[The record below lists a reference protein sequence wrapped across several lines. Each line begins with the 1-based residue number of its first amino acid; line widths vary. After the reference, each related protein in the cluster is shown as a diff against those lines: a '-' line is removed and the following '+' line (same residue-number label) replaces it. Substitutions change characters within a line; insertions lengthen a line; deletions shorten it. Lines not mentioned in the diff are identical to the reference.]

1 MTVPWTRQQLGEHL
15 AGLGLGSNDAVLVHA
30 GLRAI
35 GPVLGGPD
43 TLIAALRDVVDP
55 RGTILGYCDWQL
67 DEAARDDPLLRP
79 HITPFDANASRSIRD
94 NGAFPELLRTT
105 PGARRSA
112 SPGASCA
119 VLGARAEWFT
129 ADHALDYGYGPI
141 SPFGKLVAAGGKT
154 MLLGAPLDTMTL
166 LHHAEHLA
174 DIPGKRVLRYEAP
187 ILMDGSTVW
196 RWFEEFDTG
205 MPVVDGLSD
214 DYIKDVVEDFLS
226 TGQGRRGLVG
236 HAPSVLVDAGPI
248 VRFAVQW
255 LEQRFGKQSTQ

>member
-1 MTVPWTRQQLGEHL
+1 
-15 AGLGLGSNDAVLVHA
+15 
-30 GLRAI
+30 
-35 GPVLGGPD
+35 
-43 TLIAALRDVVDP
+43 
-55 RGTILGYCDWQL
+55 
-67 DEAARDDPLLRP
+67 
-79 HITPFDANASRSIRD
+79 
-94 NGAFPELLRTT
+94 
-105 PGARRSA
+105 
-112 SPGASCA
+112 
-119 VLGARAEWFT
+119 
-129 ADHALDYGYGPI
+129 
-141 SPFGKLVAAGGKT
+141 

-214 DYIKDVVEDFLS
+214 DYFKDVVEDFLS

-236 HAPSVLVDAGPI
+236 LAPSVLVDAGPI